1 MSADTL
7 ALLEE
12 KILKTV
18 ETVNRLRME
27 KEAALAAASDA
38 DQLRSQ
44 NRVLEERT
52 TDLSKELAD
61 LRSER
66 DSLQSDKDA
75 VRNRLEGLLKQIE
88 ALGA

>member
-1 MSADTL
+1 MGADTL

-18 ETVNRLRME
+18 ETVNRLRKE
-27 KEAALAAASDA
+27 KEAALAAVSDT
-38 DQLRSQ
+38 DQLRAQ
-44 NRVLEERT
+44 IRALEQRN
-52 TDLSKELAD
+52 TDLSKELAA
-61 LRSER
+61 LRTDR

-75 VRNRLEGLLKQIE
+75 VRQRLEALLKQIE

>member
-18 ETVNRLRME
+18 ETVNRLRKE
-27 KEAALAAASDA
+27 KEAAMTAASDA
-38 DQLRSQ
+38 DQLRSKL
-44 NRVLEERT
+44 RALEERNA
-52 TDLSKELAD
+52 DLTKELTEA
-61 LRSER
+61 RTER

-75 VRNRLEGLLKQIE
+75 VKQRLEALLKQIE